1 MRWIVRLLLIT
12 VLLLYSVQPSLS
24 KLESSDIVGLGLLLL
39 KDDVAEK
46 IIGDIGSSSFEKE
59 YGLSQNIQENA
70 RVSNVGN
77 KLIQYVS
84 RPDVKYQFKVAD
96 NSEVNA
102 CAIPGGYVYINQG
115 LLNCPGLTEDELA
128 FVLAHEITHVDKRHG
143 LKEMKKMI
151 PLSVAAGQI
160 SSESAQKIANIALNI
175 YRAGRSRKDE
185 KEADLE
191 GFKLLVK
198 AGYDPSAGLSFMR
211 RLETLSKKNPN
222 PFERLF
228 MTHPPTHDRAEAL
241 KDAYIVAVTGSDYKK
256 PTVDK
261 VEELPIADG
270 FDFPLGDPNDAKPF
284 SVSQH
289 FQAVPPEA
297 YQLGHLGVDFACSI
311 NTPIRA
317 VAHGSLVFHTRDQ
330 GDAWGNCII
339 IKHRLPSGDI
349 VYSQYAHLSKF
360 SDKIEKI
367 IQGEKEP
374 IAKGEEIGLSGQKG
388 SGPHLHLEIKVFPEK
403 SKFTLGNGYSGKS
416 QPGESVVYKGVTF
429 YDPLKFI
436 TNNRILT
443 FKILQ
448 TQPQNY
454 SGNVAPESEINI
466 QFNQPVDLSTV
477 EKGIKLTASSE
488 LADTLKSG
496 RLPLPILTPRWE
508 VDGNN
513 LICRNWHNSIYVF
526 YQLKITPEL
535 KSARGTSLD
544 KEYTIEF
551 STLPPRDKILLE
563 KGPQHLGDDV
573 QNVKMVYLKEFE
585 LTKEE
590 LVNRKEAVVKLRV
603 KGIPKKD
610 PIIFFNRREVG
621 RAVTKAG
628 VWEWFEFSFKPDIL
642 HEGKNLLDIETFIP
656 DFYETFD
663 DCEFRDVYLILK

>member
-1 MRWIVRLLLIT
+1 MVLLVMVALLIFSWST
-12 VLLLYSVQPSLS
+12 PVHS
-24 KLESSDIVGLGLLLL
+24 KIDISDIIGLGILILN
-39 KDDVAEK
+39 DDMAEK
-46 IIGDIGSSSFEKE
+46 ILGEIGSSGFEKE
-59 YGLSQNIQENA
+59 FGVSENTQENA
-70 RVSNVGN
+70 RVSNIGN
-77 KLIQYVS
+77 KLVQYVS
-84 RPDVKYQFKVAD
+84 RPKVKYQFKVTN

-102 CAIPGGYVYINQG
+102 CAIPGGYVYVNQG
-115 LLNCPGLTEDELA
+115 LLNCPGLSESELA
-128 FVLAHEITHVDKRHG
+128 FVLSHEITHVDKRHG
-143 LKEMKKMI
+143 LKQMKSAL
-151 PLSVAAGQI
+151 PLSVLKGQI
-160 SSESAQKIANIALNI
+160 SSESAQKIADIVLNI
-175 YRAGRSRKDE
+175 YMAGRSRKDE
-185 KEADLE
+185 QEADLE

-211 RLETLSKKNPN
+211 RLETLSKKNPD

-241 KDAYIVAVTGSDYKK
+241 KDAYIVAVTGSDYKES
-256 PTVDK
+256 TVNKD
-261 VEELPIADG
+261 EELPIADG

-297 YQLGHLGVDFACSI
+297 LHQGHLGVDFGCRI
-311 NTPIRA
+311 GTTIRA
-317 VAHGSLVFHTRDQ
+317 VAHGSLAFYTRDK
-330 GDAWGNCII
+330 GDDWGNCII
-339 IKHRLPSGDI
+339 LKHKLPSGDI

-367 IQGEKEP
+367 IQGEKVP
-374 IAKGEEIGLSGQKG
+374 IEKGEEIGLSGQKG
-388 SGPHLHLEIKVFPEK
+388 SGPHLHLEIKKFPEN
-403 SKFTLGNGYSGKS
+403 SKPSLGNGYSGKS

-488 LADTLKSG
+488 LTDTLKSG
-496 RLPLPILTPRWE
+496 GLPLPILAPRWE

-535 KSARGTSLD
+535 KSVIGTSLD

-563 KGPQHLGDDV
+563 KEPQHLGDDV
-573 QNVKMVYLKEFE
+573 QNVRMVYLKEFK
-585 LTKEE
+585 LSKED
-590 LVNRKEAVVKLRV
+590 LANRKEAVVKLRV

-610 PIIFFNRREVG
+610 PIISFNRREVG
-621 RAVTKAG
+621 RAVTKAD

-663 DCEFRDVYLILK
+663 DCEFADVYLLLK